1 MATQIQFTTGCL
13 PQHSWVSKC
22 IGSRS
27 HHECNHS
34 RMVLYG
40 FTSAATN
47 QGDYVHID
55 RKVSLQMICLPQGI
69 AFTAVPSK
77 SIAIGGEHIV
87 TVAVLCDQVVCGFC
101 KLFSVFYDFNLCTV
115 AVMSTSL

>member
-27 HHECNHS
+27 YNECNHS

-47 QGDYVHID
+47 QGDYVHME
-55 RKVSLQMICLPQGI
+55 RSLCR
-69 AFTAVPSK
+69 
-77 SIAIGGEHIV
+77 
-87 TVAVLCDQVVCGFC
+87 
-101 KLFSVFYDFNLCTV
+101 
-115 AVMSTSL
+115 